1 MTEMTMTQAV
11 EMLRELIPD
20 EDAVQIN
27 DGAQMWDASALV
39 DAVRERDDGEVHDLA
54 VNDEGIS
61 RVRPDGTI
69 ESIRIYQVQPR
80 PTVARLAAD
89 LRGLGVPEEKI
100 QELLKQDD
108 LRCAVCGR
116 VLEIVESDTDT
127 VWVACP
133 TEWGDHT
140 DYRIEW

>member
-1 MTEMTMTQAV
+1 MTKMTLTEAV
-11 EMLRELIPD
+11 EMLRETIPD

-39 DAVRERDDGEVHDLA
+39 DAVREQDDGEIHDLA

-69 ESIRIYQVQPR
+69 SSIRIYRVQPR
-80 PTVARLAAD
+80 PTVAGLATE
-89 LRGLGVPEEKI
+89 LRAHGVPERRL
-100 QELLKQDD
+100 QEMLLQDD

-116 VLEIVESDTDT
+116 VLEILDSDDGT

-133 TEWGDHT
+133 AEWGDHT
-140 DYRIEW
+140 DYRIDW